1 MGNVTI
7 LVKGMS
13 CEGCQAAVEKAIG
26 NLEGV
31 VSAQVDLQG
40 GSAMVDFDEAVVGV
54 GQFKKAVEEA
64 GFDVG

>member
-1 MGNVTI
+1 MENVTI
-7 LVKGMS
+7 QVKGMS

-31 VSAQVDLQG
+31 ASAQVDLQG
-40 GSAMVDFDEAVVGV
+40 GSATVDFDEAVVGV

-64 GFDVG
+64 GFNVG

>member
-40 GSAMVDFDEAVVGV
+40 GSAMVDFDVAVVGV

-64 GFDVG
+64 GFDMG